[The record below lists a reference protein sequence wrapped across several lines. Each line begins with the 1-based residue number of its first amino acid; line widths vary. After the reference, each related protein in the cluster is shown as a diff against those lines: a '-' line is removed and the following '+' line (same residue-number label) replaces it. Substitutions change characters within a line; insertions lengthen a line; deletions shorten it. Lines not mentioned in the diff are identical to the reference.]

1 MPIQKSGKE
10 APCDD
15 AAGQSAQQDWPNEMQ
30 AIEMSNSGVG
40 GSVEKTEWKL
50 ERKQEFFE

>member
-30 AIEMSNSGVG
+30 AIEMSNSG